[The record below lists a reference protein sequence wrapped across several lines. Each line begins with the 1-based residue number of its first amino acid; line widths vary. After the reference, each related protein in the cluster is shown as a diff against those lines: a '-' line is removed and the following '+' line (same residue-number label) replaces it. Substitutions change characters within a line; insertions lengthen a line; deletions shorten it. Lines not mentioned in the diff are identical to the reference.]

1 MPKVIGILVKFR
13 DRFVL
18 LVLQKQRNLK
28 KTSIMKVAKNLIIVA
43 IFSMGLFTSCTPE
56 SIEDG
61 QNPQQ
66 ITPPEIPRQG

>member
-1 MPKVIGILVKFR
+1 
-13 DRFVL
+13 
-18 LVLQKQRNLK
+18 
-28 KTSIMKVAKNLIIVA
+28 MKVARNLIIVA

-66 ITPPEIPRQG
+66 IDRPKIPQNG